1 MHIQL
6 NHLDLNKL
14 NIKEVFKKVIF
25 PTTDKNFI
33 DLGVILNIQLFGNEV
48 VLDIEISNPTLQFK
62 KRIENICV
70 EALQKQFGNTIV
82 VKLNFIVKK
91 VEKDNKIK
99 GNPIPGVK
107 NIIAVSSGKGG
118 VGKSTI
124 SANLSV
130 ALVELGY
137 KVGLVDAD
145 IYGPSMPIMFDLVG
159 ESPNAIDVN
168 GKKKMQPLENYG
180 VKMVSM
186 GLFTQANQ
194 AIVWRGPMAS
204 KALNQLIWDSHWG
217 ELDYL
222 IVDLPPGTGDIHL
235 SLVQAIPITGA
246 VIIST
251 PQEIALADAEK
262 GVNMFRMDS
271 IDVPVLG
278 IIENM
283 SFFVTE
289 ENPDKKYFIFGKD
302 GAKNLADKLGIELL
316 GQIPIVQSLREAAD
330 AGRPGVLQLN
340 TEISNSFINLAKKVV
355 LSIDERNANLPTTES
370 VKITNMKGC
379 SKKQENSDNK

>member
-33 DLGVILNIQLFGNEV
+33 DLSVILNIQLFGNEV

-82 VKLNFIVKK
+82 VKLNFIIKK

-262 GVNMFRMDS
+262 GVNMFKMDS

-302 GAKNLADKLGIELL
+302 GAKNLAEKLGVELL
-316 GQIPIVQSLREAAD
+316 GQIPIVQSIREAAD

-355 LSIDERNANLPTTES
+355 VSIDERNANLPTTES

-379 SKKQENSDNK
+379 S

>member
-6 NHLDLNKL
+6 NYLDLNKQ
-14 NIKEVFKKVIF
+14 NIKLVFKKVIF

-262 GVNMFRMDS
+262 GVNMFKMDS

-302 GAKNLADKLGIELL
+302 GAKNLAEKLGVELL

-355 LSIDERNANLPTTES
+355 VSIDERNVNLPTTES

-379 SKKQENSDNK
+379 S

>member
-6 NHLDLNKL
+6 NPLDLNKL

-124 SANLSV
+124 TANLSV

-262 GVNMFRMDS
+262 GVNMFKMDS

-302 GAKNLADKLGIELL
+302 GAKNLAEKLGVELL

-355 LSIDERNANLPTTES
+355 VSIDERNANLPTTES

-379 SKKQENSDNK
+379 S

>member
-33 DLGVILNIQLFGNEV
+33 DLGVILNIQLFGDEV

-186 GLFTQANQ
+186 GLFTQTNQ

-262 GVNMFRMDS
+262 GVNMFKMDS

-302 GAKNLADKLGIELL
+302 GAKNLAEKLGVELL

-355 LSIDERNANLPTTES
+355 VSIDERNANLPTTES

-379 SKKQENSDNK
+379 S

>member
-1 MHIQL
+1 MHIKL
-6 NHLDLNKL
+6 NSLDLNKK

-82 VKLNFIVKK
+82 VKFNFIVKK

-99 GNPIPGVK
+99 GSPIPGVK

-262 GVNMFRMDS
+262 GVNMFKMDS

-302 GAKNLADKLGIELL
+302 GAKNLAEKLGVELL

-355 LSIDERNANLPTTES
+355 VSIDERNANLPTTES

-379 SKKQENSDNK
+379 S

>member
-6 NHLDLNKL
+6 NYLDLNKQ
-14 NIKEVFKKVIF
+14 NIKLVFKKVIF

-222 IVDLPPGTGDIHL
+222 VVDLPPGTGDIHL

-262 GVNMFRMDS
+262 GVNMFKMDS

-302 GAKNLADKLGIELL
+302 GAKNLAEKLGVELL

-355 LSIDERNANLPTTES
+355 VSIDERNANLPTTES

-379 SKKQENSDNK
+379 S

>member
-6 NHLDLNKL
+6 YPLDLNKK

-33 DLGVILNIQLFGNEV
+33 DLSVILNIQLFGNEV
-48 VLDIEISNPTLQFK
+48 ILDIEISNPTLQFK

-70 EALQKQFGNTIV
+70 EALQKQFGKTIV
-82 VKLNFIVKK
+82 VKLNFIIKK

-99 GNPIPGVK
+99 GNPITGVK

-159 ESPNAIDVN
+159 ESPNAIDVD

-222 IVDLPPGTGDIHL
+222 VVDLPPGTGDIHL

-262 GVNMFRMDS
+262 GVNMFKMDS

-302 GAKNLADKLGIELL
+302 GAKNLAEKLGVELL
-316 GQIPIVQSLREAAD
+316 GQIPIVQSIREAAD

-355 LSIDERNANLPTTES
+355 VSIDERNANLPTTES

-379 SKKQENSDNK
+379 S

>member
-6 NHLDLNKL
+6 NPLDLNKL

-82 VKLNFIVKK
+82 VKLNFIVKKVKKVKK

-222 IVDLPPGTGDIHL
+222 VVDLPPGTGDIHL

-262 GVNMFRMDS
+262 GVNMFKMDS

-302 GAKNLADKLGIELL
+302 GAKNLAEKLGVELL
-316 GQIPIVQSLREAAD
+316 GQIPIVQSIREAAD

-355 LSIDERNANLPTTES
+355 VSIDERNANLPTTES

-379 SKKQENSDNK
+379 S

>member
-124 SANLSV
+124 AANLSV
-130 ALVELGY
+130 AFVELGY

-262 GVNMFRMDS
+262 GVNMFKMDS

-302 GAKNLADKLGIELL
+302 GAKNLAEKLGVELL

-355 LSIDERNANLPTTES
+355 VSIDERNANLPTTES

-379 SKKQENSDNK
+379 S

>member
-1 MHIQL
+1 MQL
-6 NHLDLNKL
+6 NPLDLNKL

-91 VEKDNKIK
+91 VEKDNKIN

-222 IVDLPPGTGDIHL
+222 VVDLPPGTGDIHL

-262 GVNMFRMDS
+262 GVNMFKMDS

-289 ENPDKKYFIFGKD
+289 ENSDKKYFIFGKD
-302 GAKNLADKLGIELL
+302 GAKNLAEKLGVELL

-355 LSIDERNANLPTTES
+355 VSIDERNANLPTTES

-379 SKKQENSDNK
+379 S

>member
-1 MHIQL
+1 MQL
-6 NHLDLNKL
+6 NPLDLNKL
-14 NIKEVFKKVIF
+14 NIKEVLKKVIF

-33 DLGVILNIQLFGNEV
+33 DLGVILNTQLFGNEV

-222 IVDLPPGTGDIHL
+222 VVDLPPGTGDIHL

-262 GVNMFRMDS
+262 GVNMFKMDS

-302 GAKNLADKLGIELL
+302 GAKNLAEKLGVELL
-316 GQIPIVQSLREAAD
+316 GQIPIVQSIREAAD

-355 LSIDERNANLPTTES
+355 VSIDERNANLPTTES

-379 SKKQENSDNK
+379 S

>member
-1 MHIQL
+1 MQL
-6 NHLDLNKL
+6 NPLDLNKL

-262 GVNMFRMDS
+262 GVNMFKMDS

-302 GAKNLADKLGIELL
+302 GAKNLAEKLGVELL
-316 GQIPIVQSLREAAD
+316 GQIPIVQSIREAAD

-355 LSIDERNANLPTTES
+355 VSIDERNANLPTTES

-379 SKKQENSDNK
+379 S

>member
-6 NHLDLNKL
+6 NPLDLNKL

-70 EALQKQFGNTIV
+70 EALHKQFGNTIV

-124 SANLSV
+124 TANLSV

-262 GVNMFRMDS
+262 GVNMFKMDS

-302 GAKNLADKLGIELL
+302 GAKNLAEKLGVELL
-316 GQIPIVQSLREAAD
+316 GQIPIVQSIREAAD

-355 LSIDERNANLPTTES
+355 VSIDERNANLPTTES

-379 SKKQENSDNK
+379 S

>member
-6 NHLDLNKL
+6 NPLDLNKQ

-33 DLGVILNIQLFGNEV
+33 DLGVIINIQLFGNEV

-82 VKLNFIVKK
+82 VKFNFKVKKVKKVKK

-222 IVDLPPGTGDIHL
+222 VVDLPPGTGDIHL

-262 GVNMFRMDS
+262 GVNMFKMDS

-302 GAKNLADKLGIELL
+302 GAKNLAEKLGVELL
-316 GQIPIVQSLREAAD
+316 GQIPIVQSLRDAAD

-355 LSIDERNANLPTTES
+355 VSIDERNANLPTTES

-379 SKKQENSDNK
+379 S

>member
-1 MHIQL
+1 LHIQL
-6 NHLDLNKL
+6 HHLDLNKQ
-14 NIKEVFKKVIF
+14 NIKLVFKKVIF

-48 VLDIEISNPTLQFK
+48 FLDIEISNPSLQFK

-82 VKLNFIVKK
+82 VKLNFMVKK

-222 IVDLPPGTGDIHL
+222 VVDLPPGTGDIHL

-262 GVNMFRMDS
+262 GVNMFKMDS

-302 GAKNLADKLGIELL
+302 GAKNLAEKLGVELL
-316 GQIPIVQSLREAAD
+316 GQIPIVQSIREAAD

-355 LSIDERNANLPTTES
+355 VSIDERNANLPTTES

-379 SKKQENSDNK
+379 S

>member
-1 MHIQL
+1 MQL
-6 NHLDLNKL
+6 NPLDLNKL

-222 IVDLPPGTGDIHL
+222 VVDLPPGTGDVHL

-262 GVNMFRMDS
+262 GVNMFKMDS

-302 GAKNLADKLGIELL
+302 GAKNLAEKLGVELL
-316 GQIPIVQSLREAAD
+316 GQIPIVQSIREAAD

-355 LSIDERNANLPTTES
+355 VSIDERNANLPTTES

-379 SKKQENSDNK
+379 S

>member
-1 MHIQL
+1 MQL
-6 NHLDLNKL
+6 NPLDLNKL

-222 IVDLPPGTGDIHL
+222 VVDLPPGTGDIHL

-262 GVNMFRMDS
+262 GVNMFKMDS

-302 GAKNLADKLGIELL
+302 GAKNLAEKLGVELL
-316 GQIPIVQSLREAAD
+316 GQIPIVQSIREAAD

-355 LSIDERNANLPTTES
+355 VSIDERNANLPTTES

-379 SKKQENSDNK
+379 S

>member
-6 NHLDLNKL
+6 KPLDLNKL

-222 IVDLPPGTGDIHL
+222 VVDLPPGTGDIHL

-262 GVNMFRMDS
+262 GVNMFKMDS

-302 GAKNLADKLGIELL
+302 GAKNLAEKLGVELL
-316 GQIPIVQSLREAAD
+316 GQIPIVQSIREAAD

-355 LSIDERNANLPTTES
+355 VSIDERNANLPTTES

-379 SKKQENSDNK
+379 S

>member
-1 MHIQL
+1 MQL
-6 NHLDLNKL
+6 NPLDLNKL

-262 GVNMFRMDS
+262 GVNMFKMDS

-302 GAKNLADKLGIELL
+302 GAKNLAEKLGVELL

-355 LSIDERNANLPTTES
+355 LSIDERNANLPITES

-379 SKKQENSDNK
+379 S

>member
-1 MHIQL
+1 MHSQL
-6 NHLDLNKL
+6 NPLDLNKK

-62 KRIENICV
+62 KRIENICIK
-70 EALQKQFGNTIV
+70 ALQKQFGNSLL
-82 VKLNFIVKK
+82 VKFNFIIKK
-91 VEKDNKIK
+91 VEKENKIK

-159 ESPNAIDVN
+159 ESPNAIDVD

-222 IVDLPPGTGDIHL
+222 VVDLPPGTGDIHL

-262 GVNMFRMDS
+262 GVNMFKMDS

-289 ENPDKKYFIFGKD
+289 ENPDKKYFIFGRD
-302 GAKNLADKLGIELL
+302 GAKNLAEKLGVELL

-330 AGRPGVLQLN
+330 AGRPGVLQFS

-355 LSIDERNANLPTTES
+355 VSIDERNVNLPTTES

-379 SKKQENSDNK
+379 S

>member
-186 GLFTQANQ
+186 GLFAQANQ

-262 GVNMFRMDS
+262 GVNMFKMDS

-302 GAKNLADKLGIELL
+302 GAKNLAEKLGVELL
-316 GQIPIVQSLREAAD
+316 GQIPIVQSIREAAD

-355 LSIDERNANLPTTES
+355 VSIDERNANLPTTES

-379 SKKQENSDNK
+379 S

>member
-137 KVGLVDAD
+137 KGGLVDAD

-262 GVNMFRMDS
+262 GVNMFKMDS

-302 GAKNLADKLGIELL
+302 GAKNLAEKLGVELL
-316 GQIPIVQSLREAAD
+316 GQIPIVQSIREAAD

-355 LSIDERNANLPTTES
+355 VSIDERNANLPTTES

-379 SKKQENSDNK
+379 S

>member
-6 NHLDLNKL
+6 NPLDLNKL

-82 VKLNFIVKK
+82 LKLNFIIKK

-222 IVDLPPGTGDIHL
+222 VVDLPPGTGDIHL

-262 GVNMFRMDS
+262 GVNMFKMDS

-302 GAKNLADKLGIELL
+302 GAKNLAEKLGVELL
-316 GQIPIVQSLREAAD
+316 GQIPIVQSIREAAD

-355 LSIDERNANLPTTES
+355 VSIDERNANLPTTES

-379 SKKQENSDNK
+379 S

>member
-6 NHLDLNKL
+6 NPLDLNKL
-14 NIKEVFKKVIF
+14 NIKEVFRKVIF

-159 ESPNAIDVN
+159 ESPNAVDVN

-262 GVNMFRMDS
+262 GVNMFKMDS

-302 GAKNLADKLGIELL
+302 GAKNLAEKLGVELL
-316 GQIPIVQSLREAAD
+316 GQIPIVQSIREAAD

-355 LSIDERNANLPTTES
+355 VSIDERNANLPTTES

-379 SKKQENSDNK
+379 S

>member
-6 NHLDLNKL
+6 NPLDLNKL

-33 DLGVILNIQLFGNEV
+33 DLGVIINIQLFGNEV

-82 VKLNFIVKK
+82 VKFNFKVKKVKKVKK

-222 IVDLPPGTGDIHL
+222 VVDLPPGTGDIHL

-246 VIIST
+246 VIVST

-262 GVNMFRMDS
+262 GVNMFKMDS

-302 GAKNLADKLGIELL
+302 GAKNLAEKLGVELL

-355 LSIDERNANLPTTES
+355 VSIDERNANLPTTES

-379 SKKQENSDNK
+379 S

>member
-1 MHIQL
+1 MQIKPV
-6 NHLDLNKL
+6 DLNKK
-14 NIKEVFKKVIF
+14 NIKEVFEKVLF
-25 PTTDKNFI
+25 PNTDKNFV
-33 DLGVILNIQLFGNEV
+33 DLGAILNIQLFGNEV
-48 VLDIEISNPTLQFK
+48 VLDIQISNPTLQFK

-70 EALQKQFGNTIV
+70 DALQKQFGKNTV
-82 VKLNFIVKK
+82 VKLNYIVKN

-159 ESPNAIDVN
+159 ESPNAIEVD

-217 ELDYL
+217 DLDYL
-222 IVDLPPGTGDIHL
+222 VVDLPPGTGDIHL

-262 GVNMFRMDS
+262 GVNMFKMKS

-283 SFFVTE
+283 SFFITE
-289 ENPDKKYFIFGKD
+289 EFPDKKYFIFGED
-302 GAKNLADKLGIELL
+302 GAKNLAEKLGVELL

-355 LSIDERNANLPTTES
+355 QSVEERNSNLPSTES

-379 SKKQENSDNK
+379 S

>member
-6 NHLDLNKL
+6 KPLDLNKK

-222 IVDLPPGTGDIHL
+222 VVDLPPGTGDIHL

-262 GVNMFRMDS
+262 GVNMFKMDS

-302 GAKNLADKLGIELL
+302 GAKNLAEKLGVELL
-316 GQIPIVQSLREAAD
+316 GQIPIVQSIREAAD

-355 LSIDERNANLPTTES
+355 VSIDERNANLPTTES

-379 SKKQENSDNK
+379 S

>member
-1 MHIQL
+1 MFLSCRYFYAPFI
-6 NHLDLNKL
+6 D
-14 NIKEVFKKVIF
+14 ISKEVFKKVIF

-222 IVDLPPGTGDIHL
+222 VVDLPPGTGDIHL

-262 GVNMFRMDS
+262 GVNMFKMDS

-302 GAKNLADKLGIELL
+302 GAKNLAEKLGVELL
-316 GQIPIVQSLREAAD
+316 GQIPIVQSIREAAD

-355 LSIDERNANLPTTES
+355 VSIDERNANLPTTES

-379 SKKQENSDNK
+379 S

>member
-1 MHIQL
+1 MQL
-6 NHLDLNKL
+6 NPLDLNKL

-62 KRIENICV
+62 KRIENICA
-70 EALQKQFGNTIV
+70 EALQKTFGNTIV

-262 GVNMFRMDS
+262 GVNMFKMDS

-302 GAKNLADKLGIELL
+302 GAKNLAEKLGVELL

-355 LSIDERNANLPTTES
+355 VSIDERNANLPTTES

-379 SKKQENSDNK
+379 S

>member
-6 NHLDLNKL
+6 YPLDLNKK

-33 DLGVILNIQLFGNEV
+33 DLSVILNIQLFGNEV
-48 VLDIEISNPTLQFK
+48 ILDIEISNPTLQFK

-70 EALQKQFGNTIV
+70 EALQKQFGKTIV
-82 VKLNFIVKK
+82 VKLNFIIKK

-159 ESPNAIDVN
+159 ESPNAIDVD

-222 IVDLPPGTGDIHL
+222 VVDLPPGTGDIHL

-262 GVNMFRMDS
+262 GVNMFKMDS

-302 GAKNLADKLGIELL
+302 GAKNLAEKLGVELL
-316 GQIPIVQSLREAAD
+316 GQIPIVQSIREAAD

-355 LSIDERNANLPTTES
+355 VSIDERNANLPTTES

-379 SKKQENSDNK
+379 S

>member
-6 NHLDLNKL
+6 KPLDLNKK

-124 SANLSV
+124 AANLSV

-217 ELDYL
+217 ALDYL

-262 GVNMFRMDS
+262 GVNMFKMDS

-302 GAKNLADKLGIELL
+302 GAKNLAEKLGVELL
-316 GQIPIVQSLREAAD
+316 GQIPIVQSIREAAD

-355 LSIDERNANLPTTES
+355 VSIDERNANLPTTES

-379 SKKQENSDNK
+379 S

>member
-1 MHIQL
+1 MHKQL
-6 NHLDLNKL
+6 NPLDLNKL

-262 GVNMFRMDS
+262 GVNMFKMKS

-278 IIENM
+278 IVENM
-283 SFFVTE
+283 SFFITE
-289 ENPDKKYFIFGKD
+289 EFPDKKYFIFGKD
-302 GAKNLADKLGIELL
+302 GAKNLAEKLGVELL

-355 LSIDERNANLPTTES
+355 VSIDERNANLPTTES

-379 SKKQENSDNK
+379 S

>member
-6 NHLDLNKL
+6 NHLDLNKQ
-14 NIKEVFKKVIF
+14 NIKLVFKKVIF

-222 IVDLPPGTGDIHL
+222 VVDLPPGTGDIHL

-262 GVNMFRMDS
+262 GVNMFKMDS

-302 GAKNLADKLGIELL
+302 GAKNLAEKLGVELL
-316 GQIPIVQSLREAAD
+316 GQIPIVQSIREAAD

-355 LSIDERNANLPTTES
+355 VSIDERNANLPTTES

-379 SKKQENSDNK
+379 S

>member
-6 NHLDLNKL
+6 NPLDLNKL

-124 SANLSV
+124 AANLSV

-222 IVDLPPGTGDIHL
+222 VVDLPPGTGDIHL

-262 GVNMFRMDS
+262 GVNMFKMDS

-302 GAKNLADKLGIELL
+302 GAKNLAEKLGVELL
-316 GQIPIVQSLREAAD
+316 GQIPIVQSIREAAD

-355 LSIDERNANLPTTES
+355 VSIDERNANLPTTES

-379 SKKQENSDNK
+379 S